1 MKNSSHPPGFAFA
14 GSPLD
19 RRSGTRA
26 TAPLPQD
33 PASRFVVMSAD
44 KAWTQNGAIRRL
56 AHHELPESQ
65 PECVFLGREADGTA
79 LFAVAALGDA
89 PEGLADLRSLAVQGL
104 LAPDELAILAQ
115 ARSFLLWHQRHRFC
129 AQCGAATQALDHG
142 AKRHCAACGTEH
154 FPRTDPVVILTVTH
168 GDKLLL
174 GRGLQFPEGLYS
186 ALAGFM
192 EPGETIEEAAMRE
205 LWEETGIEAYDLRY
219 VASQPWP
226 FPASLMI
233 GLIGKARNADIRIDP
248 TEIADA
254 RWFSKEQAA
263 ALLAGNHPENLIAP
277 KPYAIAYHLVRT
289 ALAGM

>member
-1 MKNSSHPPGFAFA
+1 MKNSPHPPGFAFA

-26 TAPLPQD
+26 SAPLPQD
-33 PASRFVVMSAD
+33 PANRFVVMSGD
-44 KAWTQNGAIRRL
+44 RAWTQGGMIRRL
-56 AHHELPESQ
+56 AHHELPESH

-79 LFAVAALGDA
+79 LFAVAALGEG
-89 PEGLADLRSLAVQGL
+89 PEGVADLRALAVQGL
-104 LAPDELAILAQ
+104 LPPDELAILAQ

-129 AQCGAATQALDHG
+129 AQCGAATDVSDHG
-142 AKRHCAACGTEH
+142 AKRHCSACDTEH

-168 GDKLLL
+168 GTKLLL

-192 EPGETIEEAAMRE
+192 EPGETIEEAARRE
-205 LWEETGIEAYDLRY
+205 LWEETGIEAGELRY

-226 FPASLMI
+226 FPSSLMI
-233 GLIGKARNADIRIDP
+233 GLIGTALNTQIKTDP

-254 RWFSKEQAA
+254 RWFSKAEAE

-277 KPYAIAYHLVRT
+277 KPYAIAHHLVRA
-289 ALAGM
+289 ALATM